1 MHRLMELIGERQ
13 SLWLHH
19 TRCNCTETLRRNRD
33 IPFFRS
39 TCPRRGKTIKTIEA
53 TFQLGSFEIYP
64 FFLFILPW
72 HADDHLPSRF
82 LNIFYFFS
90 FLTRVERQF
99 ESRIREDRVF
109 KGIKGRTVEGPP
121 VEISMNRIAVSA
133 CLLST
138 SHVPRCF
145 LFKRR

>member
-72 HADDHLPSRF
+72 HADDRLPSRF
-82 LNIFYFFS
+82 LNIFYFFY
-90 FLTRVERQF
+90 FLIQVERQF

-138 SHVPRCF
+138 SRSP
-145 LFKRR
+145 LFFI